1 MNRTT
6 TLTAKLTKAL
16 LISFGL
22 VASLAAAQ
30 GEQFTLGAGGTE
42 PRQQVAVQSSTDFED
57 FIGTTTAITGNVM
70 FDPEAKTGSGTLVVD
85 GTTIDTGIEE
95 RNGHM
100 RGEGWLNFNEYPEIT
115 FEIENV
121 RHLDGDTYEVS
132 GPLTMSGETVTIT
145 APATVRY
152 LPASD
157 ETAAARL
164 AGDIVAV
171 QTSFPV
177 VLSDFGID
185 RPAPE
190 RVADE
195 LELNVR
201 FFASNAQ

>member
-1 MNRTT
+1 MLN
-6 TLTAKLTKAL
+6 TKIAL
-16 LISFGL
+16 SILAGWVVS
-22 VASLAAAQ
+22 VAAAQ
-30 GEQFTLGAGGTE
+30 SEFTLGAGGTE

-70 FDPEAKTGSGTLVVD
+70 FDPEAQTGSGSLVVD
-85 GTTIDTGIEE
+85 GTAIDTGIDE

-100 RGEGWLNFNEYPEIT
+100 RGADWMNFDEYPEIT
-115 FEIENV
+115 FEIESV
-121 RHLDGDTYEVS
+121 EHLDGDNYEVS
-132 GPLTMSGETVTIT
+132 GPMTMSGQTVNIT

-157 ETAAARL
+157 ETAAAML
-164 AGDIVAV
+164 EGDVVAV
-171 QTSFPV
+171 QTTFPV

-185 RPAPE
+185 RPAPD

>member
-1 MNRTT
+1 MNQTIK
-6 TLTAKLTKAL
+6 LTATL
-16 LISFGL
+16 LFSLGL
-22 VASLAAAQ
+22 LSSLAAAQ

-57 FIGTTTAITGNVM
+57 FIGTTTAITGTVM
-70 FDPEAKTGSGTLVVD
+70 FDQEAKTGSGTLVVD
-85 GTTIDTGIEE
+85 GTTIDTGVEE

-100 RGEGWLNFNEYPEIT
+100 RGANWLNFDEYPEIT

-121 RHLDGDTYEVS
+121 KHLDGDTYEVS
-132 GPLTMSGETVTIT
+132 GPLTMSGETVNVT

-164 AGDIVAV
+164 EGDIVSV

-185 RPAPE
+185 RPTPE

-195 LELNVR
+195 LALNVR